1 MRSLASAKQYHP
13 VRCSEHVCGGMLMT
27 ADMVR
32 VRGSVAGGLRVTAVN
47 GVSRCA
53 GHREP

>member
-1 MRSLASAKQYHP
+1 
-13 VRCSEHVCGGMLMT
+13 MT

-32 VRGSVAGGLRVTAVN
+32 VRGSIAGGLRVTLVN
-47 GVSRCA
+47 GVSRCV

>member
-13 VRCSEHVCGGMLMT
+13 VRCSEHVCGGMLMI